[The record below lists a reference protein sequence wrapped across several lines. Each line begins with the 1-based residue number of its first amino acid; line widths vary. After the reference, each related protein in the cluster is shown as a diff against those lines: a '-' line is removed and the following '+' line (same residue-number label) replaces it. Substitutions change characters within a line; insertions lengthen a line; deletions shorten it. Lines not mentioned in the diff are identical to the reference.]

1 MRTMPT
7 SEPQADEV
15 TGQPGPSPKASRPG
29 LSLKGRALK
38 HLAAREHSRVE
49 LVRKLAPHAE
59 SEAQLQRVLD
69 ELEERGFLSAE
80 RFAESVVHR
89 KAARYGTA
97 RLKAEL
103 AQHRLPDDLTRDL
116 TQTLRESEFDRAW
129 ALWLRRYGQCP
140 RSPEEKARQMRHLA
154 GRGFASE
161 AIRQVFKRAQSW
173 AEDPDAGAEN
183 GPFDTETD

>member
-1 MRTMPT
+1 MPA
-7 SEPQADEV
+7 SESPADEA
-15 TGQPGPSPKASRPG
+15 TGPDGPSRKATRPG

-38 HLAAREHSRVE
+38 YLAAREHSRVE
-49 LVRKLAPHAE
+49 LVRKLGPHAE
-59 SEAQLQRVLD
+59 SEAQLHSVLD
-69 ELEERGFLSAE
+69 ELEARGFLSAE

-103 AQHRLPDDLTRDL
+103 AQHRLPEALTKDLTR
-116 TQTLRESEFDRAW
+116 TLRESEVDRAW
-129 ALWLRRYGQCP
+129 ALWVRRFGQCP

-154 GRGFASE
+154 GRGFASD
-161 AIRQVFKRAQSW
+161 AIRQVFKRAQDE
-173 AEDPDAGAEN
+173 AEASGHGAEN